1 MSQNQQ
7 HHQKSRKYGIDWKKG
22 KISQFIKSC
31 FCWMKF
37 VHISCPSL
45 VRSFVPAPLPCA
57 RYFLPFHADPFS
69 QHVHCLPTSL
79 DNKVND
85 CTGCKAT
92 FTLFKRKHHCRKCGG
107 IYCHA
112 CSTTKLIVKG
122 SKNAKRV
129 CDGCAANFSAKER
142 RNSNLNEAS
151 SVAAGEQAGE
161 QKISSIPEDEADSDY
176 EHEQEEEQE
185 EEQEAKTEEAVLTSP
200 VIQANQAK
208 ATPEVQ
214 VEATAPEVKD
224 EATPTPTP
232 TPTPEVKVDEPES
245 KPVAPVVPDAP
256 VVKVEIPVEIKD
268 ETTPTPTPEVK
279 VEEPAVEEPAVV
291 DSDPFAIPEGKQF
304 DVLRKSIA
312 KNKKKMSEVGLES
325 IALCFDMESF
335 LNHESF
341 TSKDSKK
348 KAPVPDAQATVL
360 SKLATHLTNMTG
372 GAAGLGGLSKKSDVA
387 KNETLKRV
395 KRIIVKVDTTNSQ
408 VSTVGKPAA
417 NWLTITLDEET
428 GDLTSMCNMANV
440 EILASG
446 MDVKLMSAFG
456 TLALKMAVGAAQS
469 ELEKKALKKFEA
481 TYGRSLDV
489 EFNCGPFENSPE
501 FQALVS
507 WLTQLC
513 RWFWFW
519 LMWCLL
525 LTFFFILCVV
535 SGGIDV
541 GSLPQIKPLKLCG
554 YRVASTRH

>member
-22 KISQFIKSC
+22 KKNFT
-31 FCWMKF
+31 
-37 VHISCPSL
+37 VHQILFLLDEICSSL
-45 VRSFVPAPLPCA
+45 VICCSIFVPAPLPCA

-92 FTLFKRKHHCRKCGG
+92 FTMFKRKHHCRKCGG

-185 EEQEAKTEEAVLTSP
+185 KEQEAKTEEAVLTSP

-232 TPTPEVKVDEPES
+232 
-245 KPVAPVVPDAP
+245 
-256 VVKVEIPVEIKD
+256 
-268 ETTPTPTPEVK
+268 EVK
-279 VEEPAVEEPAVV
+279 VEEPVVEEPAVV

-525 LTFFFILCVV
+525 LTFFHIVCCF
-535 SGGIDV
+535 
-541 GSLPQIKPLKLCG
+541 
-554 YRVASTRH
+554 RRH

>member
-1 MSQNQQ
+1 M
-7 HHQKSRKYGIDWKKG
+7 
-22 KISQFIKSC
+22 F
-31 FCWMKF
+31 
-37 VHISCPSL
+37 ISCQSL
-45 VRSFVPAPLPCA
+45 VSSFVPAPLPCA

-232 TPTPEVKVDEPES
+232 EVKVEETES

-256 VVKVEIPVEIKD
+256 VVKVEIPVETKD
-268 ETTPTPTPEVK
+268 ETIPTPTPEVK
-279 VEEPAVEEPAVV
+279 VEEPVVEEPAVV

-513 RWFWFW
+513 RWFVLVLVDVVFVAH
-519 LMWCLL
+519 
-525 LTFFFILCVV
+525 FFFILCVV

-554 YRVASTRH
+554 YRDASTRH

>member
-1 MSQNQQ
+1 ME
-7 HHQKSRKYGIDWKKG
+7 
-22 KISQFIKSC
+22 
-31 FCWMKF
+31 
-37 VHISCPSL
+37 
-45 VRSFVPAPLPCA
+45 
-57 RYFLPFHADPFS
+57 
-69 QHVHCLPTSL
+69 T
-79 DNKVND
+79 
-85 CTGCKAT
+85 
-92 FTLFKRKHHCRKCGG
+92 
-107 IYCHA
+107 
-112 CSTTKLIVKG
+112 
-122 SKNAKRV
+122 
-129 CDGCAANFSAKER
+129 
-142 RNSNLNEAS
+142 
-151 SVAAGEQAGE
+151 
-161 QKISSIPEDEADSDY
+161 
-176 EHEQEEEQE
+176 
-185 EEQEAKTEEAVLTSP
+185 
-200 VIQANQAK
+200 
-208 ATPEVQ
+208 
-214 VEATAPEVKD
+214 
-224 EATPTPTP
+224 
-232 TPTPEVKVDEPES
+232 
-245 KPVAPVVPDAP
+245 
-256 VVKVEIPVEIKD
+256 KD
-268 ETTPTPTPEVK
+268 ETIPTPTPEVK
-279 VEEPAVEEPAVV
+279 VEEPVVEEPAVV

-525 LTFFFILCVV
+525 LTFFHIVCCF
-535 SGGIDV
+535 
-541 GSLPQIKPLKLCG
+541 
-554 YRVASTRH
+554 RRH